1 MEFLMTYGWAIIVVL
16 VVIAALAYF
25 GVLSPAKL
33 LPGKCQFQIGILCKD
48 FTASGDELEIGGVTV
63 EGVYPIFF
71 DLVNRMGEPI
81 YVTKINVSSRSGLE
95 CMQIQIEECTA
106 EQRSFIEPLFGPAG
120 TTFDSFADCI
130 SVQEACDNIGCGA
143 IEPNRMLRWSDGE
156 TFRVVLGTISSEH
169 LPLLCRN
176 MPKKGQKT
184 DALITVEYF
193 KTDPSLTH
201 VAYGEL
207 DTTVT

>member
-1 MEFLMTYGWAIIVVL
+1 MGIYKCFEAIQKKTFIYWDNILTLKRVICITAKTKHKAQAAMEFLMTYGWAIIVVL
-16 VVIAALAYF
+16 VVIAALAYL
-25 GVLSPAKL
+25 GILSPTKL
-33 LPGKCQFQIGILCKD
+33 LPGKCQFQIGMLCKD
-48 FTASGDELEIGGVTV
+48 VTAAGDELEIGCVSV

-71 DLVNRMGEPI
+71 DRVNRMGEPI

-143 IEPNRMLRWSDGE
+143 IEPNRMLRWS
-156 TFRVVLGTISSEH
+156 
-169 LPLLCRN
+169 
-176 MPKKGQKT
+176 
-184 DALITVEYF
+184 
-193 KTDPSLTH
+193 
-201 VAYGEL
+201 
-207 DTTVT
+207 